1 LGARAKTR
9 WPTTRAPGLRALIK
23 VYDTPGTDLAAS
35 PEADDHRSASRDMN
49 LYDREAFEFHSY
61 APRAGLFYN
70 RNDGF
75 GLSLGLSSCAKAFAS
90 PITKIATISTCKP
103 QLARSF
109 NLGWLAA
116 IGKVDLGA
124 KVSYSNY
131 FPSITSSASATIGKK
146 RRNYTTPVT
155 TVPTTNIL

>member
-1 LGARAKTR
+1 
-9 WPTTRAPGLRALIK
+9 

-124 KVSYSNY
+124 KVSYSNIIRRLLLLCPLQIFY
-131 FPSITSSASATIGKK
+131 DTS
-146 RRNYTTPVT
+146 
-155 TVPTTNIL
+155 LW